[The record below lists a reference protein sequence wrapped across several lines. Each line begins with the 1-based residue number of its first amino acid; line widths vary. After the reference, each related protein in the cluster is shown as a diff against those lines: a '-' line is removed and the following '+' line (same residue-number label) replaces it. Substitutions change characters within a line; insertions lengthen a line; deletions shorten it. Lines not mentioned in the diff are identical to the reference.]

1 MSQVGEGALEA
12 VQRIEG
18 EAAEMADE
26 RRRTESV
33 VDGLRTMVEA
43 AAAAAM
49 HAESLAADALSHAK
63 SEREELV
70 AGLTSDLD
78 VMHSKLSNTQV
89 RSSLC
94 LSPSVVCSTPC
105 LGERCSGQRTSRVP
119 AGLCFT
125 ERLGS
130 SVLWSATSA
139 ATRLHLHYYL
149 LSLSL
154 WRMLHTLPAG
164 VARASGR
171 RECPAKA
178 FRFRVRLVRT
188 LQCHQAAPLTSQPLC
203 LLHTLVSLSV
213 CVCVAGGGAPVF
225 EGDGGRGGRPHARG
239 HGGHA
244 RGAPRRAQGAAGA

>member
-1 MSQVGEGALEA
+1 MLPVITAWSSLAHSNVHKRHTGDMGMSQVGEGALEA

-89 RSSLC
+89 RSSLG
-94 LSPSVVCSTPC
+94 LSPSGVCSTRC

-119 AGLCFT
+119 AGLRFT
-125 ERLGS
+125 ER
-130 SVLWSATSA
+130 
-139 ATRLHLHYYL
+139 H
-149 LSLSL
+149 
-154 WRMLHTLPAG
+154 
-164 VARASGR
+164 
-171 RECPAKA
+171 
-178 FRFRVRLVRT
+178 VRT
-188 LQCHQAAPLTSQPLC
+188 LECHQRRNAPPSA
-203 LLHTLVSLSV
+203 LLPLVSLPLAYAPHSP
-213 CVCVAGGGAPVF
+213 CGGCSGQRTSRVSS
-225 EGDGGRGGRPHARG
+225 
-239 HGGHA
+239 
-244 RGAPRRAQGAAGA
+244 